1 MAYKLTG
8 DQMQIIIHST
18 STDDKIVKR
27 IEKSE
32 VWIGRR
38 DDCDIHLS
46 NLFVS
51 KSHAC
56 ITKEGENYFVESF
69 GLNGTFL
76 NNIDMER
83 GKKYKLKPND
93 EIKIAEYEIYVVI
106 GDRAEDSSRL
116 KHAEMMRMV
125 VELESR
131 IHSHLLQRMDLRSM
145 QLTSDYSKHAQSIA
159 RHLESTLEEHADA
172 LESELR
178 DFIVRLAF
186 KRELL
191 TIIDT
196 GGEAQSES
204 PQPGDQGEVIHR
216 KFEEGIGE
224 VVRRLVR
231 QMGFK
236 LKKET
241 RKSDMDLLESDFE
254 ENFKKIKL
262 EISGQLAKYIVKRW
276 LRKEL
281 KDIIF
286 GLGPLQD
293 LVNMSSVSEIM
304 VVNKDQ
310 IYVEQ
315 NGVIE
320 DSGRSFLS
328 NEMIVSVLE
337 RIVSPLGRRIDR
349 SVPLVDARLPDGSRV
364 NAIIPPLAVK
374 GPCITIRKFS
384 RKPLTAEDLV
394 ENGTFTAQVASFLKA
409 CVVGRKN
416 LIVSGGTGSGK
427 TTLLNVL
434 SSFIPPRERIVTIED
449 SAEVQ
454 LFQNHVV
461 TLEAKPANVEG
472 MGAYTIR
479 DLVRNALRM
488 RPDRIIVGECRGG
501 EALDMLQAMNTG
513 HDGSM
518 TTGHAN
524 SPHDIMLRIETMVL
538 MAVDMPVRAIRE
550 QIVSALDVVVQMER
564 FAHGERK
571 VTQVSEVIGLDDQSG
586 EIILDDIFHYRA
598 IADSGRERLVHTGY
612 IPTFAEVLI
621 EKDILSLESLFS

>member
-1 MAYKLTG
+1 ME
-8 DQMQIIIHST
+8 IIIHST
-18 STDDKIVKR
+18 SSDEKIVKR
-27 IEKSE
+27 IDKDEA
-32 VWIGRR
+32 WIGRR
-38 DDCDIHLS
+38 DDCDIRLT

-51 KSHAC
+51 KSHAR
-56 ITKEGENYFVESF
+56 ISKEGENYFVESF

-93 EIKIAEYEIYVVI
+93 EIKLAEYEIYVAI
-106 GDRAEDSSRL
+106 GNRPEDSSRL
-116 KHAEMMRMV
+116 KYAEMMRKV
-125 VELESR
+125 VELETH
-131 IHSHLLQRMDLRSM
+131 IHSDLLQRMDLRSL
-145 QLTSDYSKHAQSIA
+145 QLTGDFAKHAPVVG
-159 RHLESTLEEHADA
+159 RHLETALEEHADVIDG
-172 LESELR
+172 ELR
-178 DFIVRLAF
+178 AFGVCRAF

-191 TIIDT
+191 RYVDAADEK
-196 GGEAQSES
+196 GANPSE
-204 PQPGDQGEVIHR
+204 PEDQGQVIHR
-216 KFEEGIGE
+216 KFEEGIKE
-224 VVRRLVR
+224 VVRRMAR

-236 LKKET
+236 LSKES
-241 RKSDMDLLESDFE
+241 RKSDMDLLEKGFE
-254 ENFKKIKL
+254 ENFNKL
-262 EISGQLAKYIVKRW
+262 NIDVSGPLAKYIVKRW

-281 KDIIF
+281 RDIIF

-293 LVNMSSVSEIM
+293 LINMWSVSEIM

-384 RKPLTAEDLV
+384 RNPLTIEDLV
-394 ENGTFTAQVASFLKA
+394 ENGGLTPHVASFLKA

-416 LIVSGGTGSGK
+416 IIVSGGTGSGK
-427 TTLLNVL
+427 TTLLNVF
-434 SSFIPPRERIVTIED
+434 SSFIPPKERIVTIED
-449 SAEVQ
+449 SAELQ

-461 TLEAKPANVEG
+461 TLEARPPNVEG
-472 MGAYTIR
+472 VGAYTIR

-571 VTQVSEVIGLDDQSG
+571 VTQVSEVVGLDDQSG
-586 EIILDDIFHYRA
+586 EIILEDIFCNRSL
-598 IADSGRERLVHTGY
+598 DNDGSMRLVHTGY
-612 IPTFAEVLI
+612 IPSFAEELI
-621 EKDILSLESLFS
+621 EKDILSLESLFG